1 MADLGDVEQGLVGGG
16 GGGDEGGR
24 EGGLWAGHR
33 PRKLRKFAQSL
44 NIFYIFDILG
54 SSAMYTGNIVWYGS
68 TKFDQEPRY
77 LKPPFRCLDLIYLIK
92 CKLSKFS
99 QP

>member
-54 SSAMYTGNIVWYGS
+54 SSAMYTGNRYGM
-68 TKFDQEPRY
+68 DQQSLIRSHITPN
-77 LKPPFRCLDLIYLIK
+77 LLLDV
-92 CKLSKFS
+92 
-99 QP
+99 